1 MSWTRRARTSK
12 FGAKRARY
20 GNYVYHSRK
29 EARYAAD
36 LDLRVK
42 AGELRSWRRQVSFPL
57 CVNGK
62 KVCSYIVDFI
72 ETAADGTETAVEVK
86 GFATET
92 WRLKFKLFEIL
103 YPDLPKKIVW

>member
-29 EARYAAD
+29 EARYAAE

-42 AGELRSWRRQVSFPL
+42 AGELKGWLRQVPIRL
-57 CVNGK
+57 EVNGK
-62 KVCSYIVDFI
+62 HVCNYLIDFVEI
-72 ETAADGTETAVEVK
+72 AMDGTETYVEVK
-86 GFATET
+86 GLPTPEF
-92 WRLKFKLFEIL
+92 RLKWKLFEIL